1 MNENNSYDD
10 TPKNISTGRLLK
22 SARQELGLSL
32 EEASRQTGIPASIL
46 ESIEREDGIPS
57 GAFRSRVFLRSY
69 TDYLGL
75 DGSVLSRHP
84 KPERP
89 TGETPQ
95 QVRSAE
101 ANQREKLQRETPQ
114 GNYPERKR
122 RGRNHRNRKC
132 SNKKRRGR
140 HRLNLSSRRVG
151 CTRVTGLRSMWFML
165 WRM

>member
-95 QVRSAE
+95 QE
-101 ANQREKLQRETPQ
+101 APQQEAQQQEAPREAS
-114 GNYPERKR
+114 PELIVEA
-122 RGRNHRNRKC
+122 RGVYK
-132 SNKKRRGR
+132 
-140 HRLNLSSRRVG
+140 
-151 CTRVTGLRSMWFML
+151 
-165 WRM
+165 